1 MTLTNILLLI
11 VLALFIIMIVFV
23 VNGIKGKNWKK
34 VVISVLIFLAI
45 ILLMY
50 FGLIRFITS
59 M

>member
-1 MTLTNILLLI
+1 MGFTALLI
-11 VLALFIIMIVFV
+11 LVIMALFVITVKFV
-23 VNGIKGKNWKK
+23 IDGVRRKNWKK
-34 VVISVLIFLAI
+34 SIIPAAVFLAV